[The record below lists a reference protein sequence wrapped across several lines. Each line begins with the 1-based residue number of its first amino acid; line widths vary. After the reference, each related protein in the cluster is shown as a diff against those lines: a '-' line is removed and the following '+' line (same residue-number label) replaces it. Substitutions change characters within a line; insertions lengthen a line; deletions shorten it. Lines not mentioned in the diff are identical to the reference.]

1 VTLST
6 HIGEQGAP
14 ATGLR
19 RVLGNLG
26 HWLALTVRPRRIP
39 AARLVPLTARLA
51 LATAV
56 AIVLV
61 ALAMLAFD
69 FRAMTFART
78 LPLWVVDTFNEIT
91 DFGQG
96 GWFLIPIGAFIV
108 LAALLTTPAAGRI
121 GNLVIVS
128 LIVRLEFIFLAVA
141 LPGLTVTIVKRL
153 IGRVRPSDLGP
164 FAYVP
169 WSWQPAYASMPS
181 GHATTAYAAAIAIGA
196 VWRRARVPMWIFA
209 AVIALSRVVITA
221 HYVSDV
227 IAAASVGAFGAI
239 LVRNWFA
246 ARRLGFVAE
255 PDGRV
260 RPLPGPS
267 WNRLKAVARRLIGP

>member
-1 VTLST
+1 M
-6 HIGEQGAP
+6 HIGRQGVP
-14 ATGLR
+14 KTGLR

-26 HWLALTVRPRRIP
+26 VWLALPVRPRRIP

-51 LATAV
+51 LGALAG
-56 AIVLV
+56 IVLV
-61 ALAMLAFD
+61 AIAMLAFD
-69 FRAMTFART
+69 FRAMTFAHT

-96 GWFLIPIGAFIV
+96 GWFFIPIAAFIV
-108 LAALLTTPAAGRI
+108 LAAILATPAAGRI

-128 LIVRLEFIFLAVA
+128 LIVRLEFIFLAIA

-164 FAYVP
+164 FAYIP

-181 GHATTAYAAAIAIGA
+181 GHATTAYAAAVAIGA
-196 VWRRARVPMWIFA
+196 VWPRARVPMWIFA
-209 AVIALSRVVITA
+209 GVIALSRVVITA

-227 IAAASVGAFGAI
+227 IAAAFVGAFGAM

-255 PDGRV
+255 PGGAV
-260 RPLPGPS
+260 RALPGPS
-267 WNRLKAVARRLIGP
+267 WRRLKAVARRLIGQ

>member
-1 VTLST
+1 M
-6 HIGEQGAP
+6 
-14 ATGLR
+14 LR
-19 RVLGNLG
+19 NLG
-26 HWLALTVRPRRIP
+26 VWLALTVRPRRSP
-39 AARLVPLTARLA
+39 AARLVRPTARLA
-51 LATAV
+51 FGALAAV
-56 AIVLV
+56 VLV

-69 FRAMTFART
+69 FRAMTFAHT

-108 LAALLTTPAAGRI
+108 LAAILARPAAGRI

-128 LIVRLEFIFLAVA
+128 LIVRLEFVFLAIA

-164 FAYVP
+164 FAYMP

-181 GHATTAYAAAIAIGA
+181 GHATTASAAAMAIGA
-196 VWRRARVPMWIFA
+196 VWPAARVPMWIFA
-209 AVIALSRVVITA
+209 GVIALSRVVITA

-227 IAAASVGAFGAI
+227 IAAAFVGAFGAI

-255 PDGRV
+255 PDGTV
-260 RPLPGPS
+260 HALPGPS
-267 WNRLKAVARRLIGP
+267 WRRLKAVARRLIGP

>member
-1 VTLST
+1 MHV
-6 HIGEQGAP
+6 GKQGVP
-14 ATGLR
+14 ETGPR
-19 RVLGNLG
+19 RVLGNLAV
-26 HWLALTVRPRRIP
+26 WFALPVRSRRIP

-51 LATAV
+51 LGALAGIALV
-56 AIVLV
+56 AI
-61 ALAMLAFD
+61 AMLGFD
-69 FRAMTFART
+69 FRAMTFAHT
-78 LPLWVVDTFNEIT
+78 LPRWVVDTFNEIT

-96 GWFLIPIGAFIV
+96 GWFLIPIAAFIV
-108 LAALLTTPAAGRI
+108 LAAILATPAAGRI

-128 LIVRLEFIFLAVA
+128 LIVRLEFVFLAIA

-164 FAYVP
+164 FAYIP

-181 GHATTAYAAAIAIGA
+181 GHTTTAYAAAVAVGA
-196 VWRRARVPMWIFA
+196 VWPRARVPMWIFA
-209 AVIALSRVVITA
+209 GVIALSRVVITA

-227 IAAASVGAFGAI
+227 VAAAFVGAFGAI

-255 PDGRV
+255 PGGAV
-260 RPLPGPS
+260 HALPGPS
-267 WNRLKAVARRLIGP
+267 WRHLKAVARRLIGP

>member
-1 VTLST
+1 MPIAKQDV
-6 HIGEQGAP
+6 P

-19 RVLGNLG
+19 RVAGNLG
-26 HWLALTVRPRRIP
+26 IWFALMVRPRRVP
-39 AARLVPLTARLA
+39 DARLVPLTARLA
-51 LATAV
+51 CGALA

-61 ALAMLAFD
+61 TIAMVAFD
-69 FRAMTFART
+69 FRAMTFAHT

-96 GWFLIPIGAFIV
+96 GWFLIPIGTFIV
-108 LAALLTTPAAGRI
+108 LAAILTTQAAGRI
-121 GNLVIVS
+121 GNLVVVS
-128 LIVRLEFIFLAVA
+128 LIVRLEFVFLAVA

-164 FAYVP
+164 FAYMP

-181 GHATTAYAAAIAIGA
+181 GHATTACAAAIAIGA
-196 VWRRARVPMWIFA
+196 VWPKARVPMWIFA
-209 AVIALSRVVITA
+209 VVIALSRVVITA

-227 IAAASVGAFGAI
+227 IAAGFVGAFGAI

-255 PDGRV
+255 RGGTV
-260 RPLPGPS
+260 RALPGPS
-267 WNRLKAVARRLIGP
+267 WRRLKAVARGL

>member
-1 VTLST
+1 MTLSM
-6 HIGEQGAP
+6 HIGKQGVSD
-14 ATGLR
+14 TGLR

-26 HWLALTVRPRRIP
+26 LWFALTLRPRRIP

-51 LATAV
+51 LATLAG
-56 AIVLV
+56 V
-61 ALAMLAFD
+61 ALVTVAMLALD
-69 FRAMTFART
+69 FRAMMFART

-96 GWFLIPIGAFIV
+96 GWFLIPIGVFIV
-108 LAALLTTPAAGRI
+108 LAAILTTQAAGRI

-164 FAYVP
+164 FAYMP

-209 AVIALSRVVITA
+209 GIIALSRVVITA

-227 IAAASVGAFGAI
+227 VAAAFVGAFGAI

-255 PDGRV
+255 PDGAV
-260 RPLPGPS
+260 HPLPGPS
-267 WNRLKAVARRLIGP
+267 WRRLKAVARRLIGP

>member
-1 VTLST
+1 M
-6 HIGEQGAP
+6 
-14 ATGLR
+14 LR
-19 RVLGNLG
+19 NLG
-26 HWLALTVRPRRIP
+26 GWLALTVRPRRSP
-39 AARLVPLTARLA
+39 AARIVPLTARLA
-51 LATAV
+51 LAALAAV
-56 AIVLV
+56 VLV

-69 FRAMTFART
+69 FRAMTFAHT

-108 LAALLTTPAAGRI
+108 LAAILATPAAGRI

-128 LIVRLEFIFLAVA
+128 LIVRLEFVFLAIA

-153 IGRVRPSDLGP
+153 IGRVRPSELGP
-164 FAYVP
+164 FAYMP
-169 WSWQPAYASMPS
+169 WSWQTAYASMPS
-181 GHATTAYAAAIAIGA
+181 GHATTASAAAMAIGA
-196 VWRRARVPMWIFA
+196 VWPRARVPMWIFA
-209 AVIALSRVVITA
+209 GIIALSRVVITA

-227 IAAASVGAFGAI
+227 IAAAFVGAFGAI

-255 PDGRV
+255 PDGTV
-260 RPLPGPS
+260 HALPGPS
-267 WNRLKAVARRLIGP
+267 WRRLKAVARRLIGP